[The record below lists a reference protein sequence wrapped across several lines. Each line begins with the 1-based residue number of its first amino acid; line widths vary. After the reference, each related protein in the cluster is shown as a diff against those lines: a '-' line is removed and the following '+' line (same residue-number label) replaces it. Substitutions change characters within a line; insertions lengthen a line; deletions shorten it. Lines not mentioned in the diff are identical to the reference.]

1 MKLKL
6 SIIALAII
14 GLTSCADPG
23 TTQLRLNGNESNLP
37 DELKGLKI
45 YSVATDGGRYVK
57 VAILNNQINS
67 TTYTVGKHTQSL
79 ILVNK
84 QDGKLIEVSS
94 VLMENDSLIICKK

>member
-1 MKLKL
+1 MKIKL
-6 SIIALAII
+6 SIITLAIV
-14 GLTSCADPG
+14 GLTSCEDPG

-45 YSVATDGGRYVK
+45 YSVATDEGDYVK

-94 VLMENDSLIICKK
+94 VLMENDSLIICRK

>member
-6 SIIALAII
+6 SIIALAIV

-45 YSVATDGGRYVK
+45 YSVATDGGHYVK
-57 VAILNNQINS
+57 VAILNNQIN
-67 TTYTVGKHTQSL
+67 
-79 ILVNK
+79 
-84 QDGKLIEVSS
+84 
-94 VLMENDSLIICKK
+94 